1 MEQEILKLATSQG
14 IWAVLFVGLLFYILR
29 KQEDRDERAE
39 QREENYQNIIGD
51 LTNKFDIISHDVKEI
66 KNHIF
71 NKE

>member
-14 IWAVLFVGLLFYILR
+14 IWAALFVGLLFYILR
-29 KQEDRDERAE
+29 KQEDRDKRAE
-39 QREENYQNIIGD
+39 QREENYQSIIGD